1 MSQTV
6 VINGSNFT
14 IPDVGDEDWGQN
26 VTDALVAL
34 SVIGALSQSFMNA
47 VTVTTTPVTVVSG
60 RTYLVN
66 TTVARTLT
74 LPTPA
79 VNAFFL
85 VRDISGLSGTN
96 NITLSRSG
104 AVKIDGTA
112 ANKVLDV
119 NNGFWLFVSDG
130 TDWYSLLRSEVVF
143 PPLAAAPSSPATGQA
158 YLDTTTNSFMV
169 YTGTEWIALGSF

>member
-6 VINGSNFT
+6 VINGTNYI

-26 VTDALVAL
+26 VTDAIVAL
-34 SVIGALSQSFMNA
+34 SVIGALAQSFANV

-79 VNAFFL
+79 LNAFFI
-85 VRDISGLSGTN
+85 VRDISGQAGTN
-96 NITLSRSG
+96 NITLDRSG
-104 AVKIDGTA
+104 AVKIDNVA
-112 ANKVLDV
+112 ADKVLDV

-130 TDWYSLLRSEVVF
+130 TDWWSVLRSEVQF
-143 PPLAAAPSSPATGQA
+143 PPLAAAPASPATGQG
-158 YLDTTTNSFMV
+158 YLDTTENSFKV
-169 YTGTEWIALGSF
+169 YTGTEWITLGSF